1 MKSLDKTPQGEDRPD
16 LRAMVMMAN
25 RLDKFDQMN
34 WLINKS
40 ERVQDSMLVAVVL
53 GCNIDEEV
61 HMEWTKRLQ
70 ELMP

>member
-1 MKSLDKTPQGEDRPD
+1 MENLDKTPRGEDRPD

-25 RLDKFDQMN
+25 RLDKFEQMN
-34 WLINKS
+34 WLIGQS
-40 ERVQDSMLVAVVL
+40 ELVQDSMLVAVVL
-53 GCNIDEEV
+53 GSNIDEEL